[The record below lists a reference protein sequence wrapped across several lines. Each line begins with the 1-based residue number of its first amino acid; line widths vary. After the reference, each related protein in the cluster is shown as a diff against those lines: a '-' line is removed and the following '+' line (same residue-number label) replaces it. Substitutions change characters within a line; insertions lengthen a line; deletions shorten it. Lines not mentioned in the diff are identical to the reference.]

1 MTDSSSAGGMTLGE
15 ERAAGCP
22 IKPCRG
28 ADDNETMLRSIRSDR
43 LLCLY
48 CATRTPTGYIGR
60 EEARATENRF
70 FKATHTDYAVQ
81 FAVSLVGS
89 GIAGAIASLLGV
101 LLFVFFIGAAA
112 GGAIATLAR
121 RLSGRRLGRYSAE
134 ISVAGAVVGALGA
147 PVALTLLRTGQF
159 IPQAAV
165 NLNALVCAAVISVAM
180 WAVMKGRI

>member
-1 MTDSSSAGGMTLGE
+1 MTEPSSSAGMTLAE
-15 ERAAGCP
+15 ERVAGCP

-28 ADDNETMLRSIRSDR
+28 ADDNEMLLRSIRSDR
-43 LLCLY
+43 LLCMY

-70 FKATHTDYAVQ
+70 FKATNSDYVAQ
-81 FAVSLVGS
+81 FAVSLIG
-89 GIAGAIASLLGV
+89 AGVASAIASLLGV
-101 LLFVFFIGAAA
+101 FLFVFFIGAAA

-134 ISVAGAVVGALGA
+134 ISVAGAVIGALAA
-147 PVALTLLRTGQF
+147 PVALTLLRTGRF
-159 IPQAAV
+159 VPQAAV

-180 WAVMKGRI
+180 WAIMKGRI